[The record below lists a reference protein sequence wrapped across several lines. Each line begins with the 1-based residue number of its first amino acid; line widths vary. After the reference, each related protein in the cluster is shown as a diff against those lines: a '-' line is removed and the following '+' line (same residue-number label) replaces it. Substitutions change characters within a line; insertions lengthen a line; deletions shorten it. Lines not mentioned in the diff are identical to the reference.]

1 MSNGQ
6 NQNQGNQAGNTQD
19 NKSAMPQGGKPQDS
33 QGAMKDGGNADASK
47 TGKDGNRQGGDAATQ
62 SSGSKNAS

>member
-1 MSNGQ
+1 
-6 NQNQGNQAGNTQD
+6 
-19 NKSAMPQGGKPQDS
+19 
-33 QGAMKDGGNADASK
+33 MKDGGNADASK